1 MPAIPPLFSKIPQTL
16 LVPLASPL
24 RETYWDALMV
34 LYGLHHDQDRL
45 EIAKESLLDRVEEH
59 LQERGTTPDSRNE
72 ALKFDAEVGEEE
84 PANYSEQRLY
94 AWRLLRQLE
103 RCGWFEYE
111 YRRDVG
117 QVVRIP
123 DYTLNLLAVLEATA
137 LEKRPPVQGLAYNVK
152 QILTDADQ
160 KQNDP
165 GFVLYQARNA
175 VFAFLRELKVLRAN
189 IRRYVE
195 RAAEREQVRDLLAL
209 QMNEFWPKVVEPS
222 YQQFKTSDNVLRF
235 RMQILDCLEDLAN
248 DPLFVQEAAARVESQ
263 EQLEPEEAKNR
274 VYAWLDEM
282 SSEIRS
288 LDDLIEEIDAR
299 HAHYVGLTLQ
309 RIRYRLHRNETTET
323 RLVEMIGTLHA
334 LPDSAEE
341 IWEDLLEAYRLQI
354 VGEDSLYRVPNT
366 QEPQEPEPLVSAHF
380 SDEDRQS
387 LLSQVRETLTSP
399 VSRETIFAEVESL
412 LKNHGEL
419 DLADMPVEDD
429 LEFLRLI
436 ALHSY
441 RNEKSAPYELHIE
454 EDAPLVRSGNYVFRN
469 AHLKSPP
476 EPNES

>member
-1 MPAIPPLFSKIPQTL
+1 MPAIPPLFSKIPETL
-16 LVPLASPL
+16 LVPLSSPL
-24 RETYWDALMV
+24 KETYWDALMV
-34 LYGLHHDQDRL
+34 LYGLHQNLDQF
-45 EIAKESLLDRVEEH
+45 EIAKETLLDRVEEH
-59 LQERGTTPDSRNE
+59 LLERGTRSAETSFDLE
-72 ALKFDAEVGEEE
+72 AEAGEEE
-84 PANYSEQRLY
+84 PSNYSEPRLF

-123 DYTLNLLAVLEATA
+123 DYALNLLAVLESTA
-137 LEKRPPVQGLAYNVK
+137 RGERPRVQGLAYNVK
-152 QILTDADQ
+152 QILTDAEQ

-175 VFAFLRELKVLRAN
+175 VAAFLRELKVLRAN
-189 IRRYVE
+189 IGRYVE

-209 QMNEFWPKVVEPS
+209 QMNDFWPKVVEPS

-235 RMQILDCLEDLAN
+235 RLEILDCLEELAN
-248 DPLFVQEAAARVESQ
+248 DPYFVQEAAARVESQ
-263 EQLEPEEAKNR
+263 EQLEPEEAKSR
-274 VYAWLDEM
+274 VYEWLDEM

-309 RIRYRLHRNETTET
+309 RIRHRLHRNETTET
-323 RLVEMIGTLHA
+323 RLVEIIGTLQA
-334 LPDSAEE
+334 LPESAGDV
-341 IWEDLLEAYRLQI
+341 WDDLLEAYRLQI
-354 VGEDSLYRVPNT
+354 VGEDSLYRVPNAI
-366 QEPQEPEPLVSAHF
+366 EPHEPEPLVSAHF

-399 VSRETIFAEVESL
+399 VSRETIFAEIEAL

-419 DLADMPVEDD
+419 DLCDMPVEDD
-429 LEFLRLI
+429 MEFLRLI

-441 RNEKSAPYELHIE
+441 RNEKTAPYELQIDD
-454 EDAPLVRSGNYVFRN
+454 DAPLVRSGNYVFRN
-469 AHLKSPP
+469 AHLKSRNKS
-476 EPNES
+476 NES